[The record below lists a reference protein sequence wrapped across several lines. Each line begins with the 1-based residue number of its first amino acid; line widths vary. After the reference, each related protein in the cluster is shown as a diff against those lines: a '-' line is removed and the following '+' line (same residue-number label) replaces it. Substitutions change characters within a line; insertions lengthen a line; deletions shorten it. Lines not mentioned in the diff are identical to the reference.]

1 MWRTTFAVIAVSVA
15 VWFLIDW
22 LYKSDREMVEEKL
35 ERLFDAAREGGDA
48 AVDEILAAFADD
60 YRAEGAFDLKRI
72 KSYLRRFVGESRV
85 ETLTPG
91 GYKTLWAGTE
101 ILVPLLRLRVDT
113 SEGTTNVLVEV
124 AFIEQDEDDWRIVSV
139 RRARLVR

>member
-1 MWRTTFAVIAVSVA
+1 
-15 VWFLIDW
+15 
-22 LYKSDREMVEEKL
+22 MVEEKL

-60 YRAEGAFDLKRI
+60 YRAEGAYTLKRLEN
-72 KSYLRRFVGESRV
+72 YLRRFVGEGRIES
-85 ETLTPG
+85 LTPG

-113 SEGTTNVLVEV
+113 AAGTTNVLLEV
-124 AFIEQDEDDWRIVSV
+124 AFVEQDEVDWRIISV
-139 RRARLVR
+139 RRARLAR